1 MANPGDR
8 TGFDADG
15 AKVVYER
22 LTNDRAPYITR
33 AERNAQYTIPAVFPK
48 SSDNSSTD
56 FATPYQSVG
65 ARGVNNLSA
74 KLMLAMMP
82 VGSPFFKLAIN
93 EYALKQVD
101 PEVVTTSQI
110 ALSMVERVC
119 MRYLEGIGLRPT
131 ASELMKQLVVAG
143 NGLLYLPPG
152 LSRSKLYRLHSYVVE
167 RDSLGEVLQVIAKD
181 VATFA
186 SLPEDVRGKLP
197 AADYQPDTKIELYT
211 HTYRDHESDQW
222 LSYQEVEGEV
232 IAGTE
237 NTYPAKGNPWIPVRL
252 YKIDGE
258 SYGRS
263 FVEEY
268 IGDLVSLENLSKSIV
283 DFAQACSKV
292 LFLVNPAGA
301 TSIRRVVKAT
311 NGSFVAGRKADIEVF
326 QMDKYADFQVTK
338 ATADGIE
345 GRLGYAFMLN
355 SAVQRQG
362 ERVTAEEIR
371 FVANELE
378 ATQGGIYS
386 VLSTEF
392 QLPVVQRTLIDLE
405 ATSKIPSLPQEA
417 VEPQIITG
425 LDAIGRGQDMDKLIM
440 FVQGIQPALQ
450 TAGGDINWSNFILRM
465 AEASGIDPDG
475 LVLTPEE
482 KAQAQAMMAAQGGL
496 QAGAQTAGAVTG
508 QNLAMAGTQPEN
520 IEAAMAQQPQ

>member
-1 MANPGDR
+1 MAQPGDR
-8 TGFDADG
+8 TGFDEEG

-22 LTNDRAPYITR
+22 LSNDRAPYITR

-48 SSDNSSTD
+48 GSDNSSTD
-56 FATPYQSVG
+56 YATPYQSVG

-82 VGSPFFKLAIN
+82 VGTPFYKLAIN
-93 EYALKQVD
+93 EYALKQTNPD
-101 PEVVTTSQI
+101 VVTQAQI
-110 ALSMVERVC
+110 GLSMVERVG
-119 MRYLEGIGLRPT
+119 MRYLEGIGFRPT

-143 NGLLYLPPG
+143 NGLIYMPPG
-152 LSRSKLYRLHSYVVE
+152 EMKTKLYRLHSYVVE
-167 RDSLGEVLQVIAKD
+167 RDSLGDVLQIIAKD
-181 VATFA
+181 TATYA
-186 SLPEDVRGKLP
+186 TLPEEVRNKLP
-197 AADYQPDTKIELYT
+197 AGDYQPSTKVEIYT
-211 HTYRDHESDQW
+211 HTYRDHESGQW
-222 LSYQEVEGEV
+222 LSYQEAEGV
-232 IAGTE
+232 VVQGTE

-252 YKIDGE
+252 FKIDGE

-268 IGDLVSLENLSKSIV
+268 IGDLVSLENLSKSVV

-292 LFLVNPAGA
+292 LFLVNPAGM
-301 TSIRRVVKAT
+301 TSIRRVTKAT
-311 NGSFVAGRKADIEVF
+311 NGGFVPGRLADLEVF
-326 QMDKYADFQVTK
+326 QLNKYADFQVAK
-338 ATADGIE
+338 STADGIE
-345 GRLGYAFMLN
+345 ARLGFAFMLN

-392 QLPVVQRTLIDLE
+392 QLPVTQRLLVELE

-425 LDAIGRGQDMDKLIM
+425 LDAIGRGQDLDKLLTFANAIA
-440 FVQGIQPALQ
+440 PAMS
-450 TAGGDINWSNFILRM
+450 TAGADINWSNFILRV
-465 AEASGIDPDG
+465 AEAAGLDPDG
-475 LVLTPEE
+475 LVLSAEQ
-482 KAQAQAMMAAQGGL
+482 KAQLQAQAAAAQGM
-496 QAGAQTAGAVTG
+496 QAGAVAAGQTTGANV
-508 QNLAMAGTQPEN
+508 AMAGTQPEN
-520 IEAAMAQQPQ
+520 VQAAMAQQ

>member
-8 TGFDADG
+8 TGFDMEG

-22 LTNDRAPYITR
+22 LSNDRAPYITR

-56 FATPYQSVG
+56 YATPYQSVG

-82 VGSPFFKLAIN
+82 VGNPFFKLAIN

-101 PEVVTTSQI
+101 PEVVTTAQI
-110 ALSMVERVC
+110 GLSMVERIG
-119 MRYLEGIGLRPT
+119 MRYLEAIGLRPT

-143 NGLLYLPPG
+143 NGLLYMPPG
-152 LSRSKLYRLHSYVVE
+152 EMKTKLYRLHAYVVE
-167 RDSLGEVLQVIAKD
+167 RDSLGEVLQIIAKD
-181 VATFA
+181 NATYA
-186 SLPEDVRGKLP
+186 TLPEDVKGKLP
-197 AADYQPDTKIELYT
+197 ANDYQPDTKVEIYT
-211 HTYRDHESDQW
+211 HTYRDHEGDQW

-232 IAGTE
+232 IKGTE

-292 LFLVNPAGA
+292 LFLVNPAGM
-301 TSIRRVVKAT
+301 TSIRRVVKAA

-338 ATADGIE
+338 STADGIE
-345 GRLGYAFMLN
+345 TRLSFAFMLN
-355 SAVQRQG
+355 SAVQRSG

-371 FVANELE
+371 YVANELE

-386 VLSTEF
+386 VLSTEY
-392 QLPVVQRTLIDLE
+392 QLPVVQRLMIELE

-417 VEPQIITG
+417 IEPQIITG
-425 LDAIGRGQDMDKLIM
+425 LDAIGRGQDLDQLMT
-440 FVQGIQPALQ
+440 FANAVQPAMSF
-450 TAGGDINWSNFILRM
+450 AAGDINWSNYILRV
-465 AEASGIDPDG
+465 AEAAGIDPDG
-475 LVLTPEE
+475 LVLTQEE
-482 KAQAQAMMAAQGGL
+482 KAAQAGQQAAVAGV
-496 QAGAQTAGAVTG
+496 QAAGQAAGAVAG
-508 QNLAMAGTQPEN
+508 QNIAMAGTDPANVQ
-520 IEAAMAQQPQ
+520 AAMAQ

>member
-8 TGFDADG
+8 SGFDSEG

-22 LTNDRAPYITR
+22 LSNDRASYITR

-48 SSDNSSTD
+48 SSDNASTD
-56 FATPYQSVG
+56 YTTPYQSVG
-65 ARGVNNLSA
+65 ARGVNNLAA

-101 PEVVTTSQI
+101 KEVVTTAQI
-110 ALSMVERVC
+110 GLSMVERVG

-143 NGLLYLPPG
+143 NGLIYMPAG
-152 LSRSKLYRLHSYVVE
+152 EMKTKLYRLHSYVVE
-167 RDSLGEVLQVIAKD
+167 RDSLGETLQIIAKD
-181 VATFA
+181 TATFA
-186 SLPEDVRGKLP
+186 TLPEDVRNKLP
-197 AADYQPDTKIELYT
+197 AADYQPDSKVEIYT

-222 LSYQEVEGEV
+222 LSYQEVEGEIV
-232 IAGTE
+232 QGTE

-268 IGDLVSLENLSKSIV
+268 IGDLISLENLSKSIV

-292 LFLVNPAGA
+292 LFLVNPAGM

-311 NGSFVAGRKADIEVF
+311 NGSFVAGRKGDIEVF

-338 ATADGIE
+338 STADGIE
-345 GRLGYAFMLN
+345 GRLSYAFMLN
-355 SAVQRQG
+355 SAVQRSG

-371 FVANELE
+371 YVANELE

-392 QLPVVQRTLIDLE
+392 QLPVVQRTLIELE

-440 FVQGIQPALQ
+440 FMQGIQPALA
-450 TAGGDINWSNFILRM
+450 TAGSDINWSNFILRM
-465 AEASGIDPDG
+465 AEAAGVDPDG
-475 LVLTPEE
+475 LVLSTEE
-482 KAQAQAMMAAQGGL
+482 KAAIQAQQAASQGI
-496 QAGAQTAGAVTG
+496 QAGAQTAGATTG

-520 IEAAMAQQPQ
+520 IQAAVAQS